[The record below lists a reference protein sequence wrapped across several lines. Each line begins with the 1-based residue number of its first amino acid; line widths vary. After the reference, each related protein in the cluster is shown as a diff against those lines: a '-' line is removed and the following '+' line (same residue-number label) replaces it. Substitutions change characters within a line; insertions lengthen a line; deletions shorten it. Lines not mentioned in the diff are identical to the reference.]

1 MSEPTNE
8 DIVAE
13 AINQITARYWSG
25 ANHFAMHA
33 WIVVGE
39 VERLQARVAELETEY
54 AERGETMVKLA
65 EELLEHKFGVMP

>member
-13 AINQITARYWSG
+13 AINQITARYWAG

-39 VERLQARVAELETEY
+39 VERLQARVTGLEDEIV
-54 AERGETMVKLA
+54 AL
-65 EELLEHKFGVMP
+65 ELLMQNWKKDECHE